1 MEYKLSPSSLNL
13 LQDCPRCF
21 WLHFNKKIKRPS
33 SSMARIANKIDSIT
47 KIYFNNHRETGQ
59 LPPIVAGQVEGKL
72 AKDVPQILNKRY
84 TAYFGWSEIS
94 RRMVMPQIL
103 NKKKIGRAR

>member
-1 MEYKLSPSSLNL
+1 MSFGMEYKLSPSSLNL

-33 SSMARIANKIDSIT
+33 GFMTRIANKIYSIT
-47 KIYFNNHRETGQ
+47 KIYFNNHRKTGQ

-72 AKDVPQILNKRY
+72 AKDMPQLLNK
-84 TAYFGWSEIS
+84 
-94 RRMVMPQIL
+94 
-103 NKKKIGRAR
+103 